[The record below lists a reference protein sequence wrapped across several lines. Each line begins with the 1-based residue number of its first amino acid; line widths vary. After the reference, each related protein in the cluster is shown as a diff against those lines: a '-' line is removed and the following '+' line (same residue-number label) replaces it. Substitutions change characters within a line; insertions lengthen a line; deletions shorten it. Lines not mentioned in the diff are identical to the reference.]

1 MYLNACSLYSALG
14 CLLAAR
20 LQGGRELVSLFVV
33 LLPSEG
39 VRQIPNKKL
48 A

>member
-1 MYLNACSLYSALG
+1 MYFNACSLYSALG
-14 CLLAAR
+14 CLLAAG

-39 VRQIPNKKL
+39 VRQILDIKL